1 MKHKKKTNWGAIALA
16 AAGATGLFL
25 LLKDKGQLVQQGLA
39 SLNAR
44 PTRQTNAATPP
55 HSHSTGKLPT
65 PENGHVRDVD
75 ASNPP
80 PPDSGTN
87 FTPQGDVHA
96 PQA

>member
-1 MKHKKKTNWGAIALA
+1 MKHQKQTSWGGIALA
-16 AAGATGLFL
+16 AAGAVGIFL
-25 LLKDKGQLVQQGLA
+25 LLKDKSQLLQKGLA
-39 SLNAR
+39 SLKAGPAGR
-44 PTRQTNAATPP
+44 PSAAAPP
-55 HSHSTGKLPT
+55 HGRSTGQQPT
-65 PENGHVRDVD
+65 PANGHVRDVD

>member
-1 MKHKKKTNWGAIALA
+1 MKHQKKTNWGSIALA
-16 AAGATGLFL
+16 AAGAAGIFL
-25 LLKDKGQLVQQGLA
+25 LVRDKSQLLKKGLA
-39 SLNAR
+39 SLKDGPAHQ
-44 PTRQTNAATPP
+44 PDAPTPP
-55 HSHSTGKLPT
+55 RSQSSGKLPT
-65 PENGHVRDVD
+65 PANGHVRDVD